1 MVRSGGGSDCA
12 PSSAFWLST
21 PRSGAPSSS
30 SSTCSKRVNR
40 ASARQLQSVPQS
52 SPRASAKDL
61 PAVLPSQLLL
71 STAVLETPTRYLAS
85 VCLTVNTRQRVS
97 LHSSRNAQ
105 FRSEGSL

>member
-30 SSTCSKRVNR
+30 SNTCSKRVNR

-71 STAVLETPTRYLAS
+71 STGSVGNSDKIFGICLSDSKHETESLSPQ
-85 VCLTVNTRQRVS
+85 LTQRT
-97 LHSSRNAQ
+97 
-105 FRSEGSL
+105 